1 MTKGLANIN
10 FIFFSPHFPKNSTEF
25 CERLHEQ
32 GATVLGI
39 GDAEYDGLGQRLK
52 ASLTEYYRISDLEN
66 YDELVRAV
74 GYFTHR
80 YGKIDRFESL
90 NEYWLE
96 QDAMIRTD
104 FNIYGTKTDFIHN
117 LKQKSK
123 MKDFFYKSGVSTVQ
137 FTTGSDR
144 ASVDEFIRSAG
155 FPLVVKPD
163 LGSGASMTYKINNED
178 ELQHFFDH
186 KPADVHFIIEEFIDG
201 IILTY
206 DGLVD
211 IDGEVRFAV
220 SHRFEQSVMEVVNT
234 DDHLYYF
241 CLKDV
246 SPEVEEAGRSILKA
260 FDIRERF
267 FHIELFK
274 SNKDGRIIA
283 LEVNMRPPGAWMT
296 DAINFAYDVDVYK
309 EWARMVV
316 HNEVGG
322 PYPGQYYSGYASRKN
337 HKHYVHSHEDILR
350 TFGGQIVNYNEIED
364 IFSRASGNRAYQFR
378 SAQLDDVRDIVKF
391 IQLEEG

>member
-1 MTKGLANIN
+1 MN
-10 FIFFSPHFPKNSTEF
+10 FIFFSPHFPRNSADF
-25 CERLHEQ
+25 CTQLQRQ

-39 GDAEYDGLGQRLK
+39 GDAEYGHLEDKLQL
-52 ASLTEYYRISDLEN
+52 ALTEYYKVEDLEN
-66 YDELVRAV
+66 YGEILRAV
-74 GYFTHR
+74 GYFTHK

-96 QDAMIRTD
+96 QDAAIRTD
-104 FNIYGTKTDFIHN
+104 FNIYGTKTDFVYN

-123 MKDFFYKSGVSTVQ
+123 MKEFFRKSGVSTVQ
-137 FTTGSDR
+137 FSTGTTR
-144 ASVDEFIRSAG
+144 ESVDDFIRSTG

-178 ELQHFFDH
+178 ELQTFFAT
-186 KPADVHFIIEEFIDG
+186 KPDDVSFIIEEFIDG
-201 IILTY
+201 VILTY

-211 IDGEVRFAV
+211 IHGEVRFAV
-220 SHRFEQSVMEVVNT
+220 SHLFENSVMEVVNT
-234 DDHLYYF
+234 DNHLYYF
-241 CLKDV
+241 CLKDI
-246 SPEVEEAGRSILKA
+246 SPEVEEAGRNILQA

-296 DAINFAYDVDVYK
+296 DAINFSYDVDIYK
-309 EWARMVV
+309 EWASMIV

-322 PYPGQYYSGYASRKN
+322 PYRGKYYTGYASRKR
-337 HKHYVHSHEDILR
+337 HKSYAHTHGDIYR
-350 TFGGQIVNYNEIED
+350 TYRDKIVNYAEIEEV
-364 IFSRASGNRAYQFR
+364 FSRAMGNSAYQFR
-378 SAQLDDVRDIVKF
+378 SESLEDVRDIVGY
-391 IQLEEG
+391 IQLEEE

>member
-1 MTKGLANIN
+1 M
-10 FIFFSPHFPKNSTEF
+10 
-25 CERLHEQ
+25 
-32 GATVLGI
+32 LGI
-39 GDAEYDGLGQRLK
+39 GDADYDSLERRLK
-52 ASLTEYYRISDLEN
+52 NSLTEYYKISDLEN
-66 YDELVRAV
+66 YDEILRAV
-74 GYFTHR
+74 GYFTHK

-96 QDAMIRTD
+96 QDARIRTD

-123 MKDFFYKSGVSTVQ
+123 MKDFFHKSGVSTVQ
-137 FTTGSDR
+137 FSTGSDR
-144 ASVDEFIRSAG
+144 ASVDEFITSVG

-163 LGSGASMTYKINNED
+163 LGSGASNTYKINNEE
-178 ELQHFFDH
+178 ELQHFFVT
-186 KPADVHFIIEEFIDG
+186 KPPEVDFIIEEFIDG
-201 IILTY
+201 VILTY

-211 IDGEVRFAV
+211 REGEVRFAV
-220 SHRFEQSVMEVVNT
+220 SHLFEQSVMEVVNS

-241 CLKDV
+241 CLKEI
-246 SPEVEEAGRSILKA
+246 SPEVEAAGRSILKA
-260 FDIRERF
+260 FEIKERF

-296 DAINFAYDVDVYK
+296 DAINFAYDVDIYR
-309 EWARMVV
+309 EWASMVV
-316 HNEVGG
+316 HNHVGG
-322 PYPGQYYSGYASRKN
+322 PYPGRYYSGYASRKD

-350 TFGGQIVNYNEIED
+350 TYGGQIVNYSEIEN

-378 SAQLDDVRDIVKF
+378 STQLDEVRDIVKF
-391 IQLEEG
+391 IQQEEG